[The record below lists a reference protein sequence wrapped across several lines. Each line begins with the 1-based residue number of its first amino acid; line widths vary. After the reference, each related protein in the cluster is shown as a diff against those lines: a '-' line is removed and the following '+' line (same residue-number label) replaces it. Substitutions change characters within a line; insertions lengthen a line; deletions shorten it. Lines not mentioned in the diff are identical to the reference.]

1 MISQEPGEVVVAVV
15 LVVLGGGPAAV
26 SLRTFLSVP
35 LCVCVA
41 G

>member
-1 MISQEPGEVVVAVV
+1 MISQEPGEVVVVV
-15 LVVLGGGPAAV
+15 LLGEEGPAAV
-26 SLRTFLSVP
+26 SLRTFLSVS